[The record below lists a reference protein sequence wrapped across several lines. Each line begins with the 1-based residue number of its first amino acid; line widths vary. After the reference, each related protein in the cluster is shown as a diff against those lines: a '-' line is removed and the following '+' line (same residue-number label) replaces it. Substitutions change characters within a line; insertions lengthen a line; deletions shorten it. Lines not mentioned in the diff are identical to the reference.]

1 MKLKRLIKK
10 RKNRYPGICHVCG
23 KGVPA
28 GCGCFEV
35 IYTEEKTKINRQH
48 FNKLEHCPFCGG
60 TSLTIDYDIDEGG
73 WYISCDNIRCN
84 CSILQDTEEE
94 AIRAWNRRA
103 KDECND

>member
-1 MKLKRLIKK
+1 MYGLHKER
-10 RKNRYPGICHVCG
+10 RVS
-23 KGVPA
+23 
-28 GCGCFEV
+28 V
-35 IYTEEKTKINRQH
+35 INVE
-48 FNKLEHCPFCGG
+48 LEYCPFCGG

-103 KDECND
+103 KDEGIQGI